1 MPFTTQS
8 ITTADTNT
16 IITFDSCNSIVFTNA
31 NTSGDVA
38 TIDLWI
44 SGTGST
50 FKDATCDYNNDP
62 TITHDDDSGKISVG
76 MLVSGTGIP
85 DGASVASVTS
95 DTEFELS
102 VSTTGGAVID
112 GSLTFLTDIVATGT
126 LINLASGIFGYATG
140 HISAMVV
147 DGDNATAAE
156 FLNERIYK
164 SDGTFI
170 GKCTAVGSTTSIT
183 ISGGTEAMLA
193 NNDNLYVGNRYYL
206 LNNVVIPN
214 GASLKLEGDEI
225 NFDTNDYILLA
236 TTNAVNLDIIT
247 R

>member
-8 ITTADTNT
+8 IPTADTNT

-31 NTSGDVA
+31 HASAAA

-44 SGTGST
+44 SGT
-50 FKDATCDYNNDP
+50 
-62 TITHDDDSGKISVG
+62 
-76 MLVSGTGIP
+76 
-85 DGASVASVTS
+85 AS
-95 DTEFELS
+95 
-102 VSTTGGAVID
+102 
-112 GSLTFLTDIVATGT
+112 TDIVATGT
-126 LINLASGIFGYATG
+126 LINLASGIAGYATG
-140 HISAMVV
+140 HTSAMVV
-147 DGDNATAAE
+147 DGDNATTAE

-170 GKCTAVGSTTSIT
+170 GKCTAVGGTTSLT
-183 ISGGTEAMLA
+183 IGGGTEAMLA

-225 NFDTNDYILLA
+225 NFNTNDYILLA